1 MRANDAGLGGESTR
15 TDVLTLGESMASIR
29 ASGLLRH
36 GGSMSMSLGGAE
48 SNVAIALSRLGH
60 RARWLGRV
68 GDDEFGAF
76 IARTLRAEG
85 VLGSPLVDPDRPTGV
100 MFLESRIA
108 DISRVAYYRAG
119 SAGSAISAADV
130 TAALADPPRILH
142 VTGIT
147 PALSEDA
154 ADACLTAVRDA
165 RAAGV
170 LVSFDVNFRSKLWSS
185 DDARP
190 VLRDIAEHADI
201 LIASDDE
208 LPLVASGTGP
218 GTADETEVVHDLH
231 ARGVG
236 QVVIKRGADG
246 ATAWVDGA
254 PTSAPARPVTVI
266 DTVGAGDAF
275 TAGYLSAVLDGM
287 TVAERLDRGVVLG
300 AFAVSASGDWEALP
314 TRAELGLL
322 DRAVGST
329 IR

>member
-1 MRANDAGLGGESTR
+1 MSGMPV
-15 TDVLTLGESMASIR
+15 DVLTFGESMASVR

-60 RARWLGRV
+60 RAWWAGRV

-85 VLGSPLVDPDRPTGV
+85 VLGAPIVDAERPTGV

-108 DISRVAYYRAG
+108 DISRVAYYRTA
-119 SAGSAISAADV
+119 SAGSALTADDLRP
-130 TAALADPPRILH
+130 ALAETPRILH

-147 PALSEDA
+147 PALSRSA
-154 ADACLTAVRDA
+154 ADATLAAVRQA
-165 RAAGV
+165 RSAGV
-170 LVSFDVNFRSKLWSS
+170 TISFDVNFRSKLWST
-185 DDARP
+185 DDAGP
-190 VLRDIAEHADI
+190 VLRELAVHADI
-201 LIASDDE
+201 LVASDDE
-208 LPLVASGTGP
+208 LALVADAGAAHAAE
-218 GTADETEVVHDLH
+218 ADVVRDLH
-231 ARGVG
+231 AHGVG
-236 QVVIKRGADG
+236 QVVLKRGAHGAIAWADG
-246 ATAWVDGA
+246 VA
-254 PTSAPARPVTVI
+254 TSAPARAVTVI

-275 TAGYLSAVLDGM
+275 TAGYLSAVLDGLP
-287 TVAERLDRGVVLG
+287 VAERLDRGVVLG